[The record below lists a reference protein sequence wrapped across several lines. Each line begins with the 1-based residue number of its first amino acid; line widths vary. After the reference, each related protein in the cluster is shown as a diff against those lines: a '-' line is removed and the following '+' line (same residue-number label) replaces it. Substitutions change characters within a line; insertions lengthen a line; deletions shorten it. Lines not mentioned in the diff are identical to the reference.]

1 MTGNIAVSFV
11 IPIYNKE
18 DYIRECLMS
27 VTSQTLSDIE
37 ILCVDNNSSDG
48 SMEIVREFAA
58 TDPRIRLLRETDQG
72 LPQARNCA
80 LACAQGEFVVFVDAD
95 DFVDTRLA
103 ELAVESARTNGS
115 DVVLYSFA
123 RNFNDDDH
131 FTRACSAV
139 LGSGVMDA
147 RQMNEKDTPFI
158 SPSACTKLFRR
169 SFLSEQGIRFDPE
182 LKQAEDLLF
191 SYSAILAASAI
202 SEVEQPV
209 LYYYRKNVNN
219 SMMTDRADA
228 SKSIMVLEAYK
239 KLDAWMQGRNMGDVY
254 ETAFLRRLL
263 TEIDYSFELAKDG
276 VGFAAFYNEF
286 RSLYRSR
293 FLASSGL
300 PLKNMPSYQAYIEP
314 ETIEASMFAKA
325 KQADRLQK
333 AQSAEANREIR
344 KVKKERDKLHRETK
358 RIRQSRSYRMSR
370 ILIKPFGI
378 MRALAKRSSAAS
390 KK

>member
-1 MTGNIAVSFV
+1 MCHDWNIAVSFV

-58 TDPRIRLLRETDQG
+58 TDPRISALRETDQG

-239 KLDAWMQGRNMGDVY
+239 KLDVWMQGGIWGMC
-254 ETAFLRRLL
+254 TRLL
-263 TEIDYSFELAKDG
+263 FCE
-276 VGFAAFYNEF
+276 GF
-286 RSLYRSR
+286 
-293 FLASSGL
+293 
-300 PLKNMPSYQAYIEP
+300 
-314 ETIEASMFAKA
+314 
-325 KQADRLQK
+325 
-333 AQSAEANREIR
+333 
-344 KVKKERDKLHRETK
+344 
-358 RIRQSRSYRMSR
+358 
-370 ILIKPFGI
+370 
-378 MRALAKRSSAAS
+378 
-390 KK
+390 

>member
-1 MTGNIAVSFV
+1 M
-11 IPIYNKE
+11 
-18 DYIRECLMS
+18 
-27 VTSQTLSDIE
+27 
-37 ILCVDNNSSDG
+37 
-48 SMEIVREFAA
+48 
-58 TDPRIRLLRETDQG
+58 
-72 LPQARNCA
+72 
-80 LACAQGEFVVFVDAD
+80 VFVDAD

-239 KLDAWMQGRNMGDVY
+239 KLDVWMQRPEYGGMC
-254 ETAFLRRLL
+254 TRLL
-263 TEIDYSFELAKDG
+263 FCE
-276 VGFAAFYNEF
+276 GF
-286 RSLYRSR
+286 
-293 FLASSGL
+293 
-300 PLKNMPSYQAYIEP
+300 
-314 ETIEASMFAKA
+314 
-325 KQADRLQK
+325 
-333 AQSAEANREIR
+333 
-344 KVKKERDKLHRETK
+344 
-358 RIRQSRSYRMSR
+358 
-370 ILIKPFGI
+370 
-378 MRALAKRSSAAS
+378 
-390 KK
+390 